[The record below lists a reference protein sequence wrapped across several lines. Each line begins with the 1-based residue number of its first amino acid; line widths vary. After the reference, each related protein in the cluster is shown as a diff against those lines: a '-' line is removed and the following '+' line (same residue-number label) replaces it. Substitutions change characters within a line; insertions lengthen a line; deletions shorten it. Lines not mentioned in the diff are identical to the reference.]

1 MPIITG
7 STTTSFSKFSIE
19 NLSISNL
26 NAFSSLDFTA
36 DPSLFGLDV
45 ESKFVSGKINQS
57 TLNFELSVKDPESLD
72 IIEGGQINSES
83 FSGITVDLYTTGNT
97 RQLIRKLKEFLEYIQ
112 NHPEYDFELIEE
124 GDGIGAG
131 HVVTKRPIF
140 EVKLYVK
147 TAILSGLG
155 PRSGS

>member
-1 MPIITG
+1 MLYIDAAKGQYI
-7 STTTSFSKFSIE
+7 KFFE
-19 NLSISNL
+19 KYVTNL
-26 NAFSSLDFTA
+26 NDGGVIIFDNL
-36 DPSLFGLDV
+36 LFHG
-45 ESKFVSGKINQS
+45 FVKMEQ
-57 TLNFELSVKDPESLD
+57 KD
-72 IIEGGQINSES
+72 IKNR
-83 FSGITVDLYTTGNT
+83 NT

-124 GDGIGAG
+124 GDGIGTG

-155 PRSGS
+155 PPGGL

>member
-36 DPSLFGLDV
+36 DPGLFGLDV

-57 TLNFELSVKDPESLD
+57 TLNFDSAASCSLPARTQSSALASHGSHQTESVTPL
-72 IIEGGQINSES
+72 
-83 FSGITVDLYTTGNT
+83 
-97 RQLIRKLKEFLEYIQ
+97 R
-112 NHPEYDFELIEE
+112 
-124 GDGIGAG
+124 
-131 HVVTKRPIF
+131 
-140 EVKLYVK
+140 
-147 TAILSGLG
+147 GLN
-155 PRSGS
+155 PPVCLCLHR

>member
-57 TLNFELSVKDPESLD
+57 TLNFELSVKDPESLTV
-72 IIEGGQINSES
+72 IQGGQIDSES

-97 RQLIRKLKEFLEYIQ
+97 RQLIS
-112 NHPEYDFELIEE
+112 NLIANTNQTFISFNSLDLADSIISFT
-124 GDGIGAG
+124 G
-131 HVVTKRPIF
+131 F
-140 EVKLYVK
+140 
-147 TAILSGLG
+147 SGLNNT
-155 PRSGS
+155 RTFFLDFNTFN

>member
-1 MPIITG
+1 MQIITG

-26 NAFSSLDFTA
+26 NAFSSLDFKA

-97 RQLIRKLKEFLEYIQ
+97 RQLIRKLKEY
-112 NHPEYDFELIEE
+112 Y
-124 GDGIGAG
+124 
-131 HVVTKRPIF
+131 
-140 EVKLYVK
+140 
-147 TAILSGLG
+147 
-155 PRSGS
+155 

>member
-57 TLNFELSVKDPESLD
+57 TLNFELSVKDPESLV
-72 IIEGGQINSES
+72 IIEGGQIDSES

-97 RQLIRKLKEFLEYIQ
+97 RQLIRNLVANTNQTFLSFNSLDLADSI
-112 NHPEYDFELIEE
+112 
-124 GDGIGAG
+124 IGWNLLM
-131 HVVTKRPIF
+131 PD
-140 EVKLYVK
+140 E
-147 TAILSGLG
+147 ILSVIFGETDPMISLF
-155 PRSGS
+155 SF